1 MATRREN
8 FRDSPEFERGH
19 RGERMV
25 AALLR
30 DRGYAVIPTYDY
42 TTAQERAPLLQSH
55 QGALVLPDLDVST
68 PTGRFWVEVKTHNIA
83 AWNVRHEC
91 YVHGVKLRHAHN
103 YEQVSQIT
111 QARVR
116 LAIVELSSVS
126 LLTAWLDELE
136 PIDCLCSDCRQT
148 LSPECLRY
156 YRRDQFL
163 ATPLDQRYRR
173 ML

>member
-1 MATRREN
+1 MATRHVS

-42 TTAQERAPLLQSH
+42 TTAQERAPLLQSR

-68 PTGRFWVEVKTHNIA
+68 PTARYWVEVKTHKDA
-83 AWNVRHEC
+83 AKNRWHEC
-91 YVHGVKLRHAHN
+91 YVHGVKLRHAVN
-103 YEQVSQIT
+103 YSHVSQIT

-116 LAIVELSSVS
+116 LAIVELRTVS

-136 PIDCLCSDCRQT
+136 PIDCQCSDCRQA
-148 LSPECLRY
+148 LNPKCLRY

-163 ATPLDQRYRR
+163 ATPLDLRYRR

>member
-1 MATRREN
+1 MATRHES

-30 DRGYAVIPTYDY
+30 DRGYHVIPTYDY
-42 TTAQERAPLLQSH
+42 TTAQERAPLLQSR

-68 PTGRFWVEVKTHNIA
+68 PTARYWVEVKTHKDA
-83 AWNVRHEC
+83 AKNRWHEC
-91 YVHGVKLRHAHN
+91 YVHGVKLRHAVN
-103 YEQVSQIT
+103 YSHVSQIT

-116 LAIVELSSVS
+116 LAIVELRTVS

-136 PIDCLCSDCRQT
+136 PIDCQCSDCRQA
-148 LSPECLRY
+148 LNPKCLRY

-163 ATPLDQRYRR
+163 ATPLDLRYRR

>member
-1 MATRREN
+1 MATRHEN
-8 FRDSPEFERGH
+8 FRDTPEFEQGH

-25 AALLR
+25 ATLLR
-30 DRGYAVIPTYDY
+30 DRGYHVIPTYDY
-42 TTAQERAPLLQSH
+42 TTAQERAPLLQSR

-68 PTGRFWVEVKTHNIA
+68 PTARYWVEVKTHKDA
-83 AWNVRHEC
+83 AKNRWHEC

>member
-1 MATRREN
+1 MATRHES

-25 AALLR
+25 AALLQ
-30 DRGYAVIPTYDY
+30 DRGYHVIPTYDY
-42 TTAQERAPLLQSH
+42 TTARERAPLLQSH

-68 PTGRFWVEVKTHNIA
+68 PSARYWVEVKTHKDA
-83 AWNVRHEC
+83 AKNKRHDC
-91 YVHGVKLRHAHN
+91 LVHGVKLRHAVDYKH
-103 YEQVSQIT
+103 VSRIT

-136 PIDCLCSDCRQT
+136 PIDCQCSDCRQT
-148 LSPECLRY
+148 LNPKCLRY
-156 YRRDQFL
+156 YRRDQFM